1 MVWYFLLA
9 VTMLIVWLVCAF
21 GLITE
26 TISIPANS
34 TDAAIEA
41 TSLAI
46 EIDSSDAISDLE
58 KAESKDAKQLE
69 IIKQIRRV
77 NTDGSYTVGYEAVDG
92 TFKIESRDVLGNV
105 KGTYGYVDENGEIKR
120 VSYTANNTTNG
131 LKSPPQP
138 VAPIAR
144 PSKTPFSA
152 SSTTRR
158 PSPLAHVSSSTAA
171 PLRANSKV
179 IQAIPKPRILLASP
193 VQTTSKNPYTSNP
206 MTTKRM
212 EFTSEAST
220 SQKTE
225 PTTTIVYATS
235 IRSTVK
241 PAVVSTTEAAR
252 SNKIEI
258 IDRISKV
265 NKNIKTTTPDSVEQ
279 SEQKSERKP
288 VRGNALRRQLPS
300 DQSENYESHA
310 QVILSQSSD
319 EDSVHSTFFGGSGSQ
334 RPVFST
340 TSSPRIPAL
349 VLAARNRAAMLKN
362 AAHQSTSTTE
372 KVHIKPLRRKSE
384 RRDENRLTTETT
396 SHDEYLTQSPVA
408 VQIPANRDGEHVYR
422 HPNAYLPRS
431 REHLRHSQPAVTI
444 EREHKPVQV
453 QVQPAFVHNDVEN
466 EQYLRETTE
475 QSDKRATTSTPE
487 QYVSDFNAATQP
499 IVQSFNPRARMF
511 GARQNPRTDFDQRL
525 QQVTD
530 FGDNFGDNFE
540 HFVVKEK

>member
-1 MVWYFLLA
+1 
-9 VTMLIVWLVCAF
+9 MLIVWLVCAF

-26 TISIPANS
+26 TITIPANS
-34 TDAAIEA
+34 TDATTIEA

-131 LKSPPQP
+131 LKSAPQP
-138 VAPIAR
+138 VAPMPR
-144 PSKTPFSA
+144 SNNKPFTA

-158 PSPLAHVSSSTAA
+158 PSHLAHLTSSTAS

-179 IQAIPKPRILLASP
+179 IQAIPKPRILLASA
-193 VQTTSKNPYTSNP
+193 VQTSSKNPYTSNA
-206 MTTKRM
+206 MTTKKM
-212 EFTSEAST
+212 EFTSEAIVN

-235 IRSTVK
+235 IRSTAK
-241 PAVVSTTEAAR
+241 PVSMSTTEPTR

-265 NKNIKTTTPDSVEQ
+265 NKNTKTITSDS
-279 SEQKSERKP
+279 SEQIETKSERKP

-300 DQSENYESHA
+300 DQSENFESHS

-319 EDSVHSTFFGGSGSQ
+319 EDSVHSSFFGGSGSQ
-334 RPVFST
+334 RPIFST

-362 AAHQSTSTTE
+362 AAIQSTTE
-372 KVHIKPLRRKSE
+372 KVHIKPSRRKSE
-384 RRDENRLTTETT
+384 RRDENRLTTETI

-408 VQIPANRDGEHVYR
+408 VQIPANRDALRDNEHVYR

-431 REHLRHSQPAVTI
+431 REHLRHSQPSITI
-444 EREHKPVQV
+444 EREQNNPGAV
-453 QVQPAFVHNDVEN
+453 QVQPTFVQNDVEN
-466 EQYLRETTE
+466 EQYLRETSE
-475 QSDKRATTSTPE
+475 SSDKRATTSNPE
-487 QYVSDFNAATQP
+487 QYVSSDSNAATQP
-499 IVQSFNPRARMF
+499 FLQSFNPRAQRLY
-511 GARQNPRTDFDQRL
+511 GARQGARNDFDQRL
-525 QQVTD
+525 QQVSD
-530 FGDNFGDNFE
+530 LY
-540 HFVVKEK
+540 HFVFLMFV